1 MNMNKERHYIITY
14 DIAQQKRW
22 RQVFNTMKGYGDW
35 LQLSVFECRL
45 SSRRYSE
52 MLTDLEALIDISE
65 DHVLIFDLGR
75 FNRVKPSIV
84 SLGKTYT
91 LPTRGPVIV

>member
-1 MNMNKERHYIITY
+1 MNKERHYIITY

-22 RQVFNTMKGYGDW
+22 RQVFKTLKGYGEW

-52 MLTDLEALIDISE
+52 MLADLESLIDLSE
-65 DHVLIFDLGR
+65 DHVLILDLGR
-75 FNRVKPSIV
+75 LDRVKPSIV
-84 SLGKTYT
+84 SLGKTYA
-91 LPTRGPVIV
+91 LPTREPVIV